1 MNKLKSFIQQN
12 RLIDTALE
20 HCFDVTLAD
29 FEQIINNDFM
39 QLKGELLKDINYSM
53 KQTNL
58 E

>member
-12 RLIDTALE
+12 RLIDMVLE

-29 FEQIINNDFM
+29 FEQITNNDFM
-39 QLKGELLKDINYSM
+39 QLKAELLKDINYSM
-53 KQTNL
+53 NQTNL

>member
-1 MNKLKSFIQQN
+1 MNKLKSFIQHN
-12 RLIDTALE
+12 RLIDMVLE

-39 QLKGELLKDINYSM
+39 QLKAELLKDINYSM
-53 KQTNL
+53 NQTNL